1 MDQSPNRVKKAMNFM
16 RKVPTIRDH
25 ITNLG
30 IYILESSLFLFHKYS
45 SVRVFISK
53 LNDHPWWKTFI
64 LSNKIFFY
72 LIIKH
77 LNLFFILFQKK
88 VSIMINSVIIALD
101 HPLENP
107 ESD

>member
-1 MDQSPNRVKKAMNFM
+1 MNFM

-45 SVRVFISK
+45 SVRVFLSK
-53 LNDHPWWKTFI
+53 LNDHAWWKTFI
-64 LSNKIFFY
+64 LI
-72 LIIKH
+72 
-77 LNLFFILFQKK
+77 
-88 VSIMINSVIIALD
+88 SIMINSFIIAFD

-107 ESD
+107 ESEK